1 MTFLPVVARE
11 LRVASRRRGTYW
23 TRFAAA
29 VLASGLYIWIWMVVG
44 ERNYGAVLASN
55 LFGSLSVLAFGY
67 TLLAGVT
74 LTSDCLSE
82 EKREG
87 TLGLLF
93 LTDLKGYDVVLG
105 KLVATSVNAFYRL
118 VAIFPV
124 LAIPLLLGGLTYAEF
139 WRTVSVLTNTLFF
152 SLSAGCFVSALSRHD
167 RRSMAGTLLLILLIT
182 GGVPLLG
189 YIAAFRK
196 GGFQY
201 DSAFLLVSSGYS
213 FALASDANFKVDPQH
228 FWTSL
233 IITHVFGWGFL
244 VLASAIAP
252 YAWQDKAVGEKQ
264 ALRRER
270 WQRWKF
276 GSTEVRDAFRTRLLE
291 LNPICW
297 LAGRNRL
304 KPAYVLGALAA
315 AGCVWLWL
323 FFKYRGDML
332 DPVAYVPTAILLSL
346 GLKFWI
352 ASEASRPL
360 NEDRRSGALELLLS
374 APLSVDEILRGQ
386 FLALQR
392 QFGWAIAVI
401 LLAFLAM
408 FLGGL
413 NDRALDSSNF
423 WTLLCLTYTLVF
435 FADLYTLAWLG
446 LWLGLTSR
454 KANWASRGALVRVLV
469 VPSLVFLGLM
479 TTSLFLNFERQF
491 DSENF
496 ILAMW
501 FVLCMASDFY
511 YLLWARNHLRREF
524 RAVATRRFDAQVRAR
539 VKVVPGVQA
548 EPSGQPVKAS

>member
-1 MTFLPVVARE
+1 ML
-11 LRVASRRRGTYW
+11 GI
-23 TRFAAA
+23 
-29 VLASGLYIWIWMVVG
+29 GLYVWIWMVVG

-55 LFGSLSVLAFGY
+55 LFGSLSVLAFAY

-105 KLVATSVNAFYRL
+105 KLVATSVNSFYRL
-118 VAIFPV
+118 LAIFPV

-139 WRTVSVLTNTLFF
+139 WRRVLVLTNTLFF
-152 SLSAGCFVSALSRHD
+152 SLSAGCLVSALSRHD
-167 RRSMAGTLLLILLIT
+167 RRSMAGTFLLILIIT
-182 GGVPLLG
+182 GGLPLLG
-189 YIAAFRK
+189 YVTGFRK

-201 DSAFLLVSSGYS
+201 DPSFLLMSSSYS
-213 FALASDANFKVDPQH
+213 FALASDANFKVNPQH
-228 FWTSL
+228 FWTSFL
-233 IITHVFGWGFL
+233 ITHSFAWAFL

-252 YAWQDKAVGEKQ
+252 SAWQDKAIGEKQ

-270 WQRWKF
+270 WQRWRF
-276 GSTEVRDAFRTRLLE
+276 GSAAVRDAFRTRLLE
-291 LNPICW
+291 INPICW

-304 KPAYVLGALAA
+304 KPAYVLGALAL

-323 FFKYRGDML
+323 FFKYRSDML
-332 DPVAYVPTAILLSL
+332 DPAAYVPTAILLSL
-346 GLKFWI
+346 AIKFWV

-374 APLSVDEILRGQ
+374 APLSVDDILRGQ
-386 FLALQR
+386 FLALKR
-392 QFGWAIAVI
+392 QFGWAVAVI

-423 WTLLCLTYTLVF
+423 WTLLCLTYVLMF

-446 LWLGLTSR
+446 MWLGLNSR
-454 KANWASRGALVRVLV
+454 KANWASSGALVRVLV

-496 ILAMW
+496 ILAVW
-501 FVLCMASDFY
+501 FVISMANDLYFF
-511 YLLWARNHLRREF
+511 LWARTNLRREF
-524 RAVATRRFDAQVRAR
+524 RTVATQRFDAQVRAR
-539 VKVVPGVQA
+539 VRVVPAVKA
-548 EPSGQPVKAS
+548 KPSGEPLKA